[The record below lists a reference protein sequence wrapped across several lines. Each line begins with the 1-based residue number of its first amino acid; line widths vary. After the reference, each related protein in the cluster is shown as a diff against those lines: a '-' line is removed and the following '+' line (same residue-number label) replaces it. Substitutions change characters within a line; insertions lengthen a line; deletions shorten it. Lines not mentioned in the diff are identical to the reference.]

1 VRRAEFQKRALLPY
15 PCRASK
21 YLGIIAGRIRRHRHS
36 VRAMRGG
43 GETLHWMLATG
54 WVLVL
59 FAIMVCLGLFLLPVF
74 QGERT
79 TGFWFV
85 AVPAAVLGAIM
96 ILFRQYRDNQS

>member
-1 VRRAEFQKRALLPY
+1 
-15 PCRASK
+15 
-21 YLGIIAGRIRRHRHS
+21 
-36 VRAMRGG
+36 MRGG

-59 FAIMVCLGLFLLPVF
+59 VAIMVCLGLFLLPVF
-74 QGERT
+74 QTERM

-96 ILFRQYRDNQS
+96 ILFRRYQDSQS